1 MSKTRDLS
9 GEWDKYKAPFKLYAK
24 ENGYLGIVAYN
35 DEIDDL
41 VYCSKSTNEGWFAKN
56 IKTLLSP
63 YAENIKNYLKEEGR
77 NKTLV
82 FEIVDQ
88 ENDAHIIPY
97 KIPKSTYLLDVIEN
111 NIEHFSKLEYA
122 FSDNPLE
129 LTCTEVFRKLTT

>member
-1 MSKTRDLS
+1 
-9 GEWDKYKAPFKLYAK
+9 
-24 ENGYLGIVAYN
+24 
-35 DEIDDL
+35 
-41 VYCSKSTNEGWFAKN
+41 
-56 IKTLLSP
+56 LLSP